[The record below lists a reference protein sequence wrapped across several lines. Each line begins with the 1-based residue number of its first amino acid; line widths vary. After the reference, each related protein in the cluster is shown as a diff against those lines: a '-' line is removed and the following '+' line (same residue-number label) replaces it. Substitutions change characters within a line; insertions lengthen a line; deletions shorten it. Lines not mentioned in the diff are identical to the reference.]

1 MFKENS
7 SCCSIA
13 NSLQRAPGAL
23 GFSAWKEE
31 LVQDET
37 QINSL
42 PQKRYPRQRVKM
54 QVLALTLASWGF
66 IGPQVEAVNKI
77 QT

>member
-1 MFKENS
+1 MFEENS
-7 SCCSIA
+7 SCYPIA
-13 NSLQRAPGAL
+13 NSLQRAPGAP

-42 PQKRYPRQRVKM
+42 P
-54 QVLALTLASWGF
+54 
-66 IGPQVEAVNKI
+66 
-77 QT
+77 